1 MKTASPPWVPPYL
14 PLISSTDTLAP
25 QLSSLWPP
33 LQYRCGGTV
42 LMTLMYEGPDPS
54 YTVIWVSLT
63 TLNQK
68 KTREFYNANLYLKF
82 HHKTFAKYNRSRCKD
97 SRSKFQGSI
106 ADLDPL
112 SLILQWF
119 KISYCDLFCT
129 ISKCLPLLR
138 VFSNVVPFNISIR
151 HNCSLIYFYFFIV
164 LCGYIWVSYRL
175 PHQVLS
181 TDCVVFTKRN

>member
-1 MKTASPPWVPPYL
+1 
-14 PLISSTDTLAP
+14 
-25 QLSSLWPP
+25 
-33 LQYRCGGTV
+33 
-42 LMTLMYEGPDPS
+42 MTLMYEGPDPS

-82 HHKTFAKYNRSRCKD
+82 HHKTFAKYHRSRCKD

-119 KISYCDLFCT
+119 KISYSDSFCT
-129 ISKCLPLLR
+129 ISNAYLLLEW
-138 VFSNVVPFNISIR
+138 FQILS
-151 HNCSLIYFYFFIV
+151 HL
-164 LCGYIWVSYRL
+164 IWVSDRIVVWFNSISLFFFYGFIWQL
-175 PHQVLS
+175 FYLHDFLLS
-181 TDCVVFTKRN
+181 PSIRFDQPTVSHLLSKISWGFFSN